1 MKCLSQLGAASSQL
15 VLQLHG
21 DGGKQWQKDI
31 QSEYPAAT
39 WSSAE
44 QAGGV
49 HGSRYVRSLLRF
61 TKRKEAKFRMDG
73 IFTALLSVCT

>member
-1 MKCLSQLGAASSQL
+1 MAM
-15 VLQLHG
+15 VENN
-21 DGGKQWQKDI
+21 GKKIYRVNTRPLPGRQH
-31 QSEYPAAT
+31 
-39 WSSAE
+39 E